1 MSGAKEQLLEAAIN
15 NPKVQ
20 STVAAAT
27 IAVSTGTQW
36 IDSLNSILGL
46 VGTVLGCILTTVLIW
61 KNLKDIKTG

>member
-1 MSGAKEQLLEAAIN
+1 MPGAKEQLLEAVIN
-15 NPKVQ
+15 DPRTQ
-20 STVAAAT
+20 TTVATTT

-61 KNLKDIKTG
+61 KNLKDIKKG